1 MEGTKKQLEAL
12 RKKCEKAKLGG
23 GQKRID
29 QQHERGK
36 LTARERIELLLDKG
50 SFHEFGTVATHSLT
64 SFGLDKQRF
73 MGDGVITGFGKING
87 RRVAIFSQDFTV
99 MGGSFSEVQS
109 QKISRIA
116 DRALEVGIPLI
127 GLGDSGGARIQEG
140 VRSLAAYGEVFV
152 RNVMASG
159 VIPQISVILGP
170 CAGGAVYSPA
180 LTDFIIMAGKSYMFL
195 TGPEV
200 IKAVTGE
207 KVTAEDLG
215 GAEVHTGTS
224 GVAHLSAET
233 EEDGLAMV
241 KKLLS
246 YLPQNNNEE
255 PPRIIPEDP
264 VERTDEALNSL
275 IPDGANSPYDIRDA
289 IVSIFDR
296 DSFFEIQ
303 PDYAANAV
311 VGFARMDGYSVGII
325 ANQPLCMAG
334 ALNIDASDKIARH
347 IRICDAYNIPVI
359 TFIDCPGFLPGTGQE
374 YGGVIRHGAKIIY
387 AYCEATVPMIS
398 LVTRK
403 AMGGA
408 YVALSSRQMR
418 ADLTFAWPSGQIAV
432 MGAEGAVNILF
443 RNEIKAAEDPKAR
456 EQEILAEYREEFFN
470 PYRAADIGQIDEVIE
485 PSQTRPRLAMA
496 LEVLRTKV
504 ANNPPRKHGLMPV

>member
-1 MEGTKKQLEAL
+1 
-12 RKKCEKAKLGG
+12 
-23 GQKRID
+23 
-29 QQHERGK
+29 
-36 LTARERIELLLDKG
+36 
-50 SFHEFGTVATHSLT
+50 
-64 SFGLDKQRF
+64 
-73 MGDGVITGFGKING
+73 
-87 RRVAIFSQDFTV
+87 
-99 MGGSFSEVQS
+99 
-109 QKISRIA
+109 
-116 DRALEVGIPLI
+116 
-127 GLGDSGGARIQEG
+127 
-140 VRSLAAYGEVFV
+140 
-152 RNVMASG
+152 
-159 VIPQISVILGP
+159 
-170 CAGGAVYSPA
+170 
-180 LTDFIIMAGKSYMFL
+180 
-195 TGPEV
+195 
-200 IKAVTGE
+200 
-207 KVTAEDLG
+207 
-215 GAEVHTGTS
+215 
-224 GVAHLSAET
+224 
-233 EEDGLAMV
+233 
-241 KKLLS
+241 
-246 YLPQNNNEE
+246 
-255 PPRIIPEDP
+255 
-264 VERTDEALNSL
+264 
-275 IPDGANSPYDIRDA
+275 
-289 IVSIFDR
+289 
-296 DSFFEIQ
+296 
-303 PDYAANAV
+303 
-311 VGFARMDGYSVGII
+311 MDGYSVGII

-456 EQEILAEYREEFFN
+456 EQEVLAEYREEFFN